1 MIAPAWDF
9 VIMPSQPAAFSILGP
24 MQLCKAVPAH
34 TRAHMYT
41 CTSAHDVNED
51 SMCHTFTYLHVCM
64 CIIYIYIDAYT
75 IIHTYRDIQN
85 NPIHYTDIIMSNFKH
100 IYRHVL
106 G

>member
-64 CIIYIYIDAYT
+64 CIIYILMHTQSYT
-75 IIHTYRDIQN
+75 
-85 NPIHYTDIIMSNFKH
+85 PI
-100 IYRHVL
+100 
-106 G
+106 

>member
-34 TRAHMYT
+34 TPAHMYT

-64 CIIYIYIDAYT
+64 CIIYIYILMHTQSYTHIETYRTILYT
-75 IIHTYRDIQN
+75 ILA
-85 NPIHYTDIIMSNFKH
+85 S
-100 IYRHVL
+100 
-106 G
+106 